1 MRVPLSWLREYVELP
16 AGTTGRDVAE
26 HLVRA
31 GLEVETVHQSGLG
44 LTGPLLVGYVLE
56 IEELTGFKKPIRFC
70 QVQVGPNPQ
79 DSRGIICGATNF
91 ATGDKVVVALPGAV
105 LPGEFKITARSTYG
119 HVSDGM
125 ICSAREIGLG
135 DDHAGIIVLPDECE
149 VGADAVE
156 LLGVRD
162 EVLDIAVTPDRGY
175 CLSMRGIAREAAI
188 AYGTALRDP
197 ALLDTPAPTRTG
209 HPVRL
214 LDPAGCDLFVARAVR
229 NIDPLSPSPLWMQRR
244 IQLAGMRPISLIVD
258 ITNYVMMEIGQPLHA
273 YAADRLTGPIT
284 VRRAQ
289 AGEILETLDGQHR
302 KLDPEDLVIADA
314 SGPIGLAG
322 VMGGGATEVQPT
334 TTDVLV
340 EGAHFDPVVIARAAR
355 RHKLPS
361 EASRRFERGVD
372 PNAAAAAVQRA
383 VDLLVLLGQGEADPA
398 VTVESTRPAVA
409 DQIVIDATLPGRVA
423 GLEYSREIVAGRLQE
438 IGCTVEGA
446 DTLRVIPPSWRPD
459 LTDPNDLAE
468 EVIRLEG
475 YDRLP
480 STMPQVPAGRG
491 LTVKQRY
498 RRRVGRELAGAGYV
512 EVLCYPFVGQ
522 KDFDQLGLPEDDS
535 RRTTLRLLNPLSDE
549 QPELRTT
556 LLPGLL
562 ATLRRNIGRG
572 FNDVALFET
581 GLIFSPKPGAVPPP
595 RLSGEHRP
603 SEEQLAALDAA
614 LPNQPAHIAVVL
626 AGLREPAGWWG
637 PGRPAAADANST
649 LWADAI
655 EAARSVARACG
666 VELDVTQAQ
675 YEPWHPG
682 RCARLLVDGR
692 VVGHAGELHPK
703 VLTELGL
710 PPRTSA
716 MELDLDALIPARD
729 LPVQGPLVSTFPVAT
744 QDVALVVDDGV
755 PAAAV
760 ESALTR
766 GAGVLLESISL
777 FDVYQG
783 ERIGEGKKSLAFSLR
798 FRAADRTLTVEE
810 ATQARDAAVSLA
822 TEQTGAVLRG
832 A

>member
-16 AGTTGRDVAE
+16 AEATGRAVAE
-26 HLVRA
+26 RLVRA
-31 GLEVETVHQSGLG
+31 GLEVETVHESGVG
-44 LTGPLLVGYVLE
+44 LSGPLVVGHVLE

-70 QVQVGPNPQ
+70 QVQVGPGPQ
-79 DSRGIICGATNF
+79 DTRGVICGARNF
-91 ATGDKVVVALPGAV
+91 GTGDKVVVALPGAV

-125 ICSAREIGLG
+125 ICSARELGLG
-135 DDHAGIIVLPDECE
+135 DDHSGIIVLPDECE

-162 EVLDIAVTPDRGY
+162 EVLDIAVTADRGY

-188 AYGTALRDP
+188 AYGTSLRDP

-214 LDPAGCDLFVARAVR
+214 LDPTGCDVFVARAVHG
-229 NIDPLSPSPLWMQRR
+229 IDPLAPSPLWMQRR

-258 ITNYVMMEIGQPLHA
+258 ITNYVMLEIGQPLHA
-273 YAADRLTGPIT
+273 YAANNLTGPIT

-289 AGEILETLDGQHR
+289 PGELLETLDGSHR
-302 KLDPEDLVIADA
+302 KLDAEDLVIADA

-322 VMGGGATEVQPT
+322 VMGGAGTEVQPT
-334 TTDVLV
+334 TTDVLI
-340 EGAHFDPVVIARAAR
+340 EGAHFDPVAIARTAR

-398 VTVESTRPAVA
+398 VTVESTRPTVA
-409 DQIVIDATLPGRVA
+409 EPIVIDATLPGRVA
-423 GLEYSREIVAGRLQE
+423 GLAYPREVVAGRLQE
-438 IGCTVEGA
+438 IGCSVEGS
-446 DTLRVIPPSWRPD
+446 DTLRIIPPSWRPD

-475 YDRLP
+475 YDRVP
-480 STMPQVPAGRG
+480 STMPRVPAGRG
-491 LTVKQRY
+491 LTVKQRV
-498 RRRVGRELAGAGYV
+498 RRRVGRDLAGAGYV
-512 EVLCYPFVGQ
+512 EVLCYPFIGPR
-522 KDFDQLGLPEDDS
+522 DLDQLGVPEDDP
-535 RRTTLRLLNPLSDE
+535 RRTTLRVLNPLSDE
-549 QPELRTT
+549 QPEMRTT

-562 ATLRRNIGRG
+562 ATLRRNLGRG
-572 FNDVALFET
+572 SSDVALFES
-581 GLIFSPKPGAVPPP
+581 GLVFFPRPGAAPPP
-595 RLSGEHRP
+595 RLSTEHRP
-603 SEEQLAALDAA
+603 TAEQLAALDAA
-614 LPNQPAHIAVVL
+614 LPDQPAHVAVVL
-626 AGLREPAGWWG
+626 SGLREPAGWWG
-637 PGRPAAADANST
+637 EGRPST
-649 LWADAI
+649 WADAI
-655 EAARSVARACG
+655 EAARTVARSCG
-666 VELDVTQAQ
+666 VELEVAQGQ

-682 RCARLLVDGR
+682 RCARLTADGR

-716 MELDLDALIPARD
+716 MELDLDALLPTRD
-729 LPVQGPLVSTFPVAT
+729 IPVQGPLVSTFPVAT
-744 QDVALVVDDGV
+744 QDVALVVDEAV
-755 PAAAV
+755 PAEAV
-760 ESALTR
+760 QTALSR
-766 GAGVLLESISL
+766 GAGVLLESIRL

-783 ERIGEGKKSLAFSLR
+783 DRIGEGKKSLAFSLR

-822 TEQTGAVLRG
+822 AEQTGAALR